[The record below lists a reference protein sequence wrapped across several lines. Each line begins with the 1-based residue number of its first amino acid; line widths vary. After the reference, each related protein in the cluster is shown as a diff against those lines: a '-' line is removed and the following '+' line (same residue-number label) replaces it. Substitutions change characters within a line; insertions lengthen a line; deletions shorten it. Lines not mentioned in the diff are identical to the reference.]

1 MATTKLQA
9 EGYEYYTDE
18 TGQQTAVSQR
28 TGEAVPAVTL
38 TVPAGTTV
46 RTPDEQRAGREV
58 LERKRERY
66 FSGKTKNE
74 DNGFYFIPSTESFDG
89 LPPADAARMVY
100 LCTFMN
106 YKGQLVLSER
116 TPMKHDDLEEV
127 LGLSHAQTWRF
138 FREVTEKG
146 YLLED
151 GEENLFP
158 DRNHFRR
165 GKFKRSGTW
174 YQKIYV
180 KGVRS
185 LYRAT
190 DSGQHKQ
197 IGTLFSLLPFVNI
210 EHNVLCHNPEEKN
223 FDKIQFMNLRQFCE
237 AIHYNVNGLKRKLRE
252 LREITFDV
260 DGHKERFYSVV
271 GDGLDLEGSQLY
283 VNPNILYSGEHPEKV
298 HILGSFCRV

>member
-46 RTPDEQRAGREV
+46 RTPDEQRAGREA
-58 LERKRERY
+58 LERKRGKY
-66 FSGKTKNE
+66 FSGKNE
-74 DNGFYFIPSTESFDG
+74 NEGGKFYFIPSTENFEG
-89 LPPADAARMVY
+89 LLPASAARMVY

-106 YKGQLVLSER
+106 YDERLMLSER
-116 TPMKHDDLEEV
+116 TPMKSGDLEEV

-138 FREVTEKG
+138 LCEVTEKG
-146 YLLED
+146 YLWED
-151 GEENLFP
+151 GEGNLRP
-158 DRNHFRR
+158 DQIRFRR
-165 GKFKRSGTW
+165 GRLTKNGGW
-174 YQKIYV
+174 YRIYC
-180 KGVRS
+180 KGVQS
-185 LYRAT
+185 LYRAA

-197 IGTLFSLLPFVNI
+197 IGALFSLIPFVNV
-210 EHNVLCHNPEEKN
+210 EHNVLCHNPGEKN
-223 FDKIQFMNLRQFCE
+223 FDKIQFMNLRQFCK

-298 HILGSFCRV
+298 QILGSFCIV